1 MLSLNRILVILLTI
15 SCFSLA
21 FTSLSQAHEDPLQIP
36 WPKGEKV
43 PCRCDILAIPYELCL
58 KGIGR
63 EECFKVKEVKQ
74 PVRPKK
80 KECSIYVMP
89 GTVVLTNPPTYSCFE
104 EQENQFKWKGNL
116 DTPIEHEEGIKPT
129 PKPEVPK
136 ESKPLGQ
143 PVIYPEVLACHPAG
157 DYLEKMQEEFQLYPF
172 AQGKGV
178 VRNGQ
183 TYNFDR
189 PDMFMLVNPLTK
201 KYVMVGLWPNG
212 YACLLASGE
221 EFEMLTN
228 P

>member
-1 MLSLNRILVILLTI
+1 MHSSDRILIILLTI
-15 SCFSLA
+15 FA
-21 FTSLSQAHEDPLQIP
+21 FAFAYATEVKASPELEQSYPWIEVQQDHGNPLTEVP

-43 PCRCDILAIPYELCL
+43 PCRCDILAIDYELCL

-63 EECFKVKEVKQ
+63 EDCFKVKEVEQ
-74 PVRPKK
+74 PQK
-80 KECSIYVMP
+80 
-89 GTVVLTNPPTYSCFE
+89 
-104 EQENQFKWKGNL
+104 
-116 DTPIEHEEGIKPT
+116 
-129 PKPEVPK
+129 PK

-143 PVIYPEVLACHPAG
+143 PVIYPEVLACHPEG
-157 DYLEKMQEEFQLYPF
+157 QYLEKMQEEFQLYPF

-221 EFEMLTN
+221 EFEMLTKEYSD
-228 P
+228 

>member
-15 SCFSLA
+15 ICFSLA

-43 PCRCDILAIPYELCL
+43 PCRCDILAMPYELCL

-74 PVRPKK
+74 PAKPKEK
-80 KECSIYVMP
+80 QCSERVAP
-89 GTVVLTNPPTYSCFE
+89 GTMVLTNPPTFSCE
-104 EQENQFKWKGNL
+104 EWRWKGNL
-116 DTPIEHEEGIKPT
+116 DTLIEHEEGIKPI
-129 PKPEVPK
+129 PEPEPEVPK

-172 AQGKGV
+172 AQGKSI

-183 TYNFDR
+183 TFDFEQ

-212 YACLLASGE
+212 YACLLASGS
-221 EFEMLTN
+221 EFEMLTR

>member
-15 SCFSLA
+15 ICFSLA
-21 FTSLSQAHEDPLQIP
+21 FTSLSQAHEDPLQMP

-43 PCRCDILAIPYELCL
+43 PCRCDILAMPYELCL
-58 KGIGR
+58 KGIGA
-63 EECFKVKEVKQ
+63 EQCFKVKEVKQ
-74 PVRPKK
+74 PAKPKEK
-80 KECSIYVMP
+80 QCSERVAP
-89 GTVVLTNPPTYSCFE
+89 GTMVLTNPPTFSCE
-104 EQENQFKWKGNL
+104 ELRKITEEKKWQGNE
-116 DTPIEHEEGIKPT
+116 DTI
-129 PKPEVPK
+129 PKP